1 MVEIRETA
9 LFTRWMER
17 LDFEAQARILNRIE
31 RLRKGNPGDV
41 RSVGE
46 GVSELRIHSG
56 PGYRVYY
63 VQRRRGLIVLLVGG
77 DKSSQR
83 RDIRRALAI
92 AREPE
97 EN

>member
-1 MVEIRETA
+1 MVEIRETPF
-9 LFTRWMER
+9 FTRWMER

-41 RSVGE
+41 RAVGE

-63 VQRRRGLIVLLVGG
+63 VQRRREPIVLLVGG

>member
-9 LFTRWMER
+9 FFTRWIER

-56 PGYRVYY
+56 PGYQGYY
-63 VQRRRGLIVLLVGG
+63 VQKPRGLTVLLVGG